1 MADKRISQLIERTDI
16 ANNDVL
22 PIVASGATTTNKVT
36 ISTIQDWMQDNLDVG
51 VTSVGIT
58 LGTTGTDVNVSGSP
72 ITTSGNITINFPTAS
87 ATNRGLLSSAD
98 WSTFNGKQNAITLTT
113 TGSSGAAT
121 LVGSTLNIPNYSN
134 ALSDYVPYTGATQS
148 VDLGVHQLNAG
159 SARINGASP
168 TGGSFLGF
176 KHSTSVTTGTDGYT
190 SMYTFGT
197 NNIGFQSISGATQKD
212 FSFSMVGI
220 TPGVPGGRT
229 YNLPDASGT
238 LALTSD
244 LTGYVTLGTAQTITA
259 QKTFSTSGSSDTA
272 VINHGSGSGIALNIT
287 KAGNGEGLRVTKT
300 SGSGNAVTI
309 TGGTLSAEA
318 GQFSG
323 DLQTSTR
330 ISATS
335 GSNAITITPNVG
347 GTQNRIETTGTL
359 PLALVS
365 AAAITLAAGGTTPQI
380 TLATTGAVTLT
391 GALNG
396 TSASFSGNV
405 GIGTTASTSALTVNG
420 QVNVVNLGVQG
431 FYQARTSDTAGAGVF
446 GGNSFVLR
454 NGATSEDLCFDV
466 FNRSTS
472 VWYTPLR
479 FTNSTGAA
487 TFASSVT
494 TGGTIR
500 MSNAVVNRAV
510 IIGVDSASEPS
521 IQAVVDNSDVPR
533 QLSINPSGG
542 NVGIGTASPS
552 QRLTLNGNALLNAS
566 DSKLY
571 FSQINNIDRS
581 AIIQT
586 ELGGENNHSL
596 LFFTNP
602 SFGLPAERMRI
613 TSNGQVGINTS
624 SFDFGEK
631 LCLFSSTSYTLQ
643 SKRSGTGSEAHFAFS
658 NANGAVGSI
667 FTSGMA
673 TFFNATSDYRL
684 KEDLQEVKGLEKVQ
698 AMKVYDYKWK
708 ADESRMDGVLAHE
721 LAEVLPYAVTGEKDD
736 LDENGNDKMQSVD
749 YSKIVPV
756 LIKAIQE
763 QQEII
768 NEMRAEIDSLKNQ
781 IQ

>member
-244 LTGYVTLGTAQTITA
+244 LTGYVTLGTVQTITA
-259 QKTFSTSGSSDTA
+259 QKTFSTSGGSDTA
-272 VINHGSGSGIALNIT
+272 IINHGSGSGIALNIT
-287 KAGNGEGLRVTKT
+287 KAGNGEGLRVAKT

-347 GTQNRIETTGTL
+347 GTENRIETTGTL

-365 AAAITLAAGGTTPQI
+365 AAAITMAAGGTTPQI

-396 TSASFSGNV
+396 TSAVFRNTGVPALQAIRDLNV
-405 GIGTTASTSALTVNG
+405 ASVGPAGQGIEFGALNGSTP
-420 QVNVVNLGVQG
+420 
-431 FYQARTSDTAGAGVF
+431 TAGAAIYGTLENPATT
-446 GGNSFVLR
+446 GNMIFQTLTAGSLTTKLTL
-454 NGATSEDLCFDV
+454 A
-466 FNRSTS
+466 
-472 VWYTPLR
+472 
-479 FTNSTGAA
+479 STGAA
-487 TFASSVT
+487 TFSSSVT
-494 TGGTIR
+494 TGGDLLVGRTSAFGSERVSIE
-500 MSNAVVNRAV
+500 
-510 IIGVDSASEPS
+510 SASS
-521 IQAVVDNSDVPR
+521 
-533 QLSINPSGG
+533 NP
-542 NVGIGTASPS
+542 I
-552 QRLTLNGNALLNAS
+552 LTTYN
-566 DSKLY
+566 
-571 FSQINNIDRS
+571 
-581 AIIQT
+581 
-586 ELGGENNHSL
+586 
-596 LFFTNP
+596 
-602 SFGLPAERMRI
+602 
-613 TSNGQVGINTS
+613 
-624 SFDFGEK
+624 
-631 LCLFSSTSYTLQ
+631 
-643 SKRSGTGSEAHFAFS
+643 
-658 NANGAVGSI
+658 
-667 FTSGMA
+667 
-673 TFFNATSDYRL
+673 FNATAVTHHEIRNQNGIVGTIVASGGSTAYNTSSDYRL
-684 KEDLQEVKGLEKVQ
+684 KQDFKDFEGIDLVGKL
-698 AMKVYDYKWK
+698 KVYDYEWK
-708 ADESRMDGVLAHE
+708 VDESRSFGVIAHE
-721 LAEVLPYAVTGEKDD
+721 LQEVIPNAVHGEKDAVD
-736 LDENGNDKMQSVD
+736 KEGNDIMQGVD
-749 YSKIVPV
+749 YSKIVPI

-763 QQEII
+763 QQEQ
-768 NEMRAEIDSLKNQ
+768 IDSLKNQ
-781 IQ
+781 IK